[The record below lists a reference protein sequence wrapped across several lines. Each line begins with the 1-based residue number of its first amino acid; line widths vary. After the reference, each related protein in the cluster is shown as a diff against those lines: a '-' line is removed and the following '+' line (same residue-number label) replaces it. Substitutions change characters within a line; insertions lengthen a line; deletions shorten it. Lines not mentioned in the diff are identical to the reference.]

1 MANERIYKITING
14 VTESVTQIDTL
25 LEKLNELDKKLG
37 EITKQG
43 VKIKIGRGDVDID
56 NSQLE
61 EGVKTLASMRKELS
75 QMKKEFIHM
84 EIGTDKWKSLRDQI
98 FKTNNE
104 VKSVEQSIGVFSRN
118 VGNYTNSFLAAF
130 DKFPASVKE
139 TLNGLKSFN
148 SEAVTL
154 EEKIRTVQKS
164 MSELGG
170 SKIDTEPYKALEEVL
185 HNLEKESKIVK
196 DTIDDAK
203 DRTGGIKDVAEV
215 FQDATGVVQVFAG
228 AMSMLGGESE
238 DTVKAIKKLQEIQTI
253 ANGMKQLSTSVQQSG
268 ALWKVWQAML
278 SGADKVLALL
288 PARFRAVT
296 AAEAATA
303 AGARTATVAM
313 NGLRAAIAGTGI
325 GLAVV
330 IIGALVSKL
339 MEMGDAVDE
348 ATDHFKT
355 MNDYISGTL
364 QHTLD
369 KIDFKKSLGQLTELG
384 AAKES
389 LNATQEAVAELEKEL
404 NGLADTMGKDWWE
417 WFDKNFKDMKLDF
430 NTKEANDAFLRFQ
443 RTLRQG
449 VDTAGKAENALN
461 DAREASVALGKDGAK
476 NADKANDAVKSFVQ
490 VLEQVIQGFQ
500 RIKLAEMDLA
510 KTTRDNFAESI
521 SNPFLRQIELIRIA
535 RDEATKAYKAQLK
548 EDASNKE
555 EIEQAIASVEAK
567 YRQQERDAY
576 KSLLEA
582 KDRLDMES
590 RRNKL
595 EAERDSL
602 NKRLGLINL
611 EEEAAIKSYERE
623 AKEALYSAKEISDG
637 KKAIEEKYE
646 AERKNAR
653 LEWER
658 KTNAELLK
666 LRMDF
671 LKEWN
676 NMKLADINLAE
687 QIFNADELD
696 KSFNRYRNELIKDIG
711 NMNNIAEMATN
722 AIGIP
727 ALGKGYDPTKE
738 WTKPDNFGKEW
749 SKTLIDTLKYS
760 QEEAYKIMEKI
771 ESSFIERLTK
781 ANVDVSGF
789 DKITKEIQARMQ
801 ERMQKIEETVV
812 DEEEKTNQLQLLEL
826 DAAAERVNYLV
837 DLIYNNKKKLDEG
850 RNAVETYA
858 ESLVGSLALVS
869 NGLYDINKGFPERIQ
884 EVNEVLKEQEG
895 RYKEYLNK
903 RFENQKAAE
912 IREYDLL
919 VSGLTMEKDARLQEI
934 DQTVVDTKER
944 EDKKNQIVATY
955 NLQTQTAKKNH
966 DAKMLQLENDYTNEV
981 NGIVSDRYE
990 QLDALY
996 GEYSSELQIKLTQLQ
1011 RHSTNSW
1018 NIVNI
1023 SKVRRELRMAKEQF
1037 KKEIEDIKKLVKEL
1051 DEELSKGIIDDKTY
1065 EARYKAFLSR
1075 ANEAENNLEDIEEQS
1090 QQAVS
1095 DFVSSINTYVSAA
1108 LNGITQISSAVFDA
1122 QSQAMD
1128 EQMEKLENENSRLED
1143 ILSKQ
1148 QEIIEDHT
1156 SNINDIEGEL
1166 ATARGDRRD
1175 QLVDALNEEKLA
1187 RERAYAEEQRIEKQK
1202 EANERKMRE
1211 LDDKRDMQQY
1221 KQQILQAHVSTALAV
1236 TNALA
1241 TQPFIPVGVAM
1252 GSLAAALGAAQI
1264 AIMSSNKPTRYK
1276 KGGLLDGK
1284 SHEQGGIKVAGFDKP
1299 IELEGNEYIINKRT
1313 TQYNLPLLEFINH
1326 SKKRIDVA
1334 DLIDFYY
1341 SNHSNGSTSSKS
1353 KYASGGKLPTPN
1365 VIDIGNQQTHIYVD
1379 YDQTPIVVSVEEINR
1394 VQEHLHNVKVL
1405 AGAI

>member
-1 MANERIYKITING
+1 MANNERTYKIVING
-14 VTESVTQIDTL
+14 IQESITQMDVL
-25 LEKLNELDKKLG
+25 LSKLNDLDKRLG

-43 VKIKIGRGDVDID
+43 VKIKIGKGDVDID
-56 NSQLE
+56 NSQLDE
-61 EGVKTLASMRKELS
+61 NVKTLAKMRKELG
-75 QMKKEFIHM
+75 QLKRELANT
-84 EIGTDKWKSLRDQI
+84 ELGTEQWNKLRDRVLA
-98 FKTNNE
+98 TNNE
-104 VKSVEQSIGVFSRN
+104 VKAIEQSYGVFTRN

-148 SEAVTL
+148 SEAATL
-154 EEKIRTVQKS
+154 NQQIKSVSKS
-164 MSELGG
+164 MEELVAQGKSESEAYSALAQVLG
-170 SKIDTEPYKALEEVL
+170 EL
-185 HNLEKESKIVK
+185 NEKQIAFNESV
-196 DTIDDAK
+196 DDAK
-203 DRTGGIKDVAEV
+203 DRTGGIKDIAEV
-215 FQDATGVVQVFAG
+215 FNDATGVMQVAAG
-228 AMSMLGGESE
+228 AMSMFGSESE
-238 DTVKAIKKLQEIQTI
+238 DAVKSIKKLQEIQTI
-253 ANGMKQLSTSVQQSG
+253 ANGMKQLSTSIQKSG
-268 ALWKVWQAML
+268 TLWKVWQASL
-278 SGADKVLALL
+278 SAADKVLALL

-303 AGARTATVAM
+303 AGARTATAAM
-313 NGLRAAIAGTGI
+313 VTLRTAIASTGI
-325 GLAVV
+325 GLLVV
-330 IIGALVSKL
+330 AIGAAVNWL
-339 MEMGDAVDE
+339 MQMGDAVDE

-417 WFDKNFKDMKLDF
+417 WFDKNFKDMKFDF
-430 NTKEANDAFLRFQ
+430 NTKEANDAFLKFQ

-449 VDTAGKAENALN
+449 VNTTEKVENALN
-461 DAREASVALGKDGAK
+461 DAREASVALGKDGAEY
-476 NADKANDAVKSFVQ
+476 ADKANDAVKSVVQ
-490 VLEQVIQGFQ
+490 VLEQVLQGFQ

-521 SNPFLRQIELIRIA
+521 SNPFLRQMEMIKNA
-535 RDEATKAYKAQLK
+535 RKDALEGFDKLLEEADTEEKRKAIQKTI
-548 EDASNKE
+548 DSIN
-555 EIEQAIASVEAK
+555 AK
-567 YRQQERDAY
+567 YNQQEREAY
-576 KSLLEA
+576 KSLLEEKA
-582 KDRLDMES
+582 RLDAEYQS
-590 RRNKL
+590 NKL
-595 EAERDSL
+595 KAEKDSMH
-602 NKRLGLINL
+602 KRLEQLHL
-611 EEEAAIKSYERE
+611 EEEAAIESARKQAR
-623 AKEALYSAKEISDG
+623 EALYG
-637 KKAIEEKYE
+637 EEKTQKLITSIHNQYVE
-646 AERKNAR
+646 ERKKVR
-653 LEWER
+653 IEWEK
-658 KTNAELLK
+658 KTNEELLN
-666 LRMDF
+666 LRTEYLRELNKMELSFDS
-671 LKEWN
+671 LS
-676 NMKLADINLAE
+676 E
-687 QIFNADELD
+687 QLFNADELD
-696 KSFNRYRNELIKDIG
+696 KSFNRYRNELIKKITDLNG
-711 NMNNIAEMATN
+711 EKLNLAKLSSD

-727 ALGKGYDPTKE
+727 ALGTEPYDPTKQ
-738 WTKPDNFGKEW
+738 WVKPDNFAKDW
-749 SKTLIDTLKYS
+749 SKTLHDTLKYS
-760 QEEAYKIMEKI
+760 EEEAYQIMEKI
-771 ESSFIERLTK
+771 ESSFTERLTR
-781 ANVDVSGF
+781 ANVDVSGLEQV
-789 DKITKEIQARMQ
+789 DADGEKIYNT
-801 ERMQKIEETVV
+801 IE
-812 DEEEKTNQLQLLEL
+812 K
-826 DAAAERVNYLV
+826 RVNYLV
-837 DLIYNNKKKLDEG
+837 DLIYNNKKKLDEE

-884 EVNEVLKEQEG
+884 EVNEALKEQEDHH
-895 RYKEYLNK
+895 KEYLST
-903 RFENQKAAE
+903 RLQNQKDAE
-912 IREYDLL
+912 NKEYELL
-919 VSGLTMEKDARLQEI
+919 VSGITRETQARMQEI
-934 DQTVVDTKER
+934 DRTVVDE
-944 EDKKNQIVATY
+944 EEKKNK
-955 NLQTQTAKKNH
+955 LQLLEDTHTAKMETAENNH
-966 DAKMLQLENDYTNEV
+966 NAKMLQLENDFTNEV

-1023 SKVRRELRMAKEQF
+1023 SKVQRELRMAKEQF

-1065 EARYKAFLSR
+1065 EERYKAFLSR
-1075 ANEAENNLEDIEEQS
+1075 ANEAENHIEDIEEQS

-1187 RERAYAEEQRIEKQK
+1187 RERAYAEERKIEKQK
-1202 EANERKMRE
+1202 EANERKQ
-1211 LDDKRDMQQY
+1211 RDLEYRQKLQQH
-1221 KQQILQAHVSTALAV
+1221 KQQMLQAAVSTALAV

-1241 TQPFIPVGVAM
+1241 TQPFVPVGIAM
-1252 GSLAAALGAAQI
+1252 GSLAASLGAVQI
-1264 AIMSSNKPTRYK
+1264 GIMAANKPRKYK
-1276 KGGLLDGK
+1276 TGGLLEGK
-1284 SHEQGGIKVAGFDKP
+1284 SHEQGGIKVAGFGNP
-1299 IELEGNEYIINKRT
+1299 IELEGKEYVINKKT

-1341 SNHSNGSTSSKS
+1341 SNQSAKTSGAKN
-1353 KYASGGKLPTPN
+1353 KYADGGQLPVPN
-1365 VIDIGNQQTHIYVD
+1365 VIDIGNNQTHVFVD
-1379 YDQTPIVVSVEEINR
+1379 LDDKPIVVSVEEINQ
-1394 VQEHLHNVKVL
+1394 VQEHVHNVKVL
-1405 AGAI
+1405 AGAD

>member
-14 VTESVTQIDTL
+14 VTESVTQIDAL
-25 LEKLNELDKKLG
+25 LEKLNELDKKLSN
-37 EITKQG
+37 ITKQG
-43 VKIKIGRGDVDID
+43 VKIKVGKGDVDID
-56 NSQLE
+56 NSQLD
-61 EGVKTLASMRKELS
+61 EGVKTLAKMRKELG
-75 QMKKEFIHM
+75 QLKRELANT
-84 EIGTDKWKSLRDQI
+84 ELGTEQWNKLRDRVLA
-98 FKTNNE
+98 TNNE
-104 VKSVEQSIGVFSRN
+104 VKAIEQSYGVFTRN

-148 SEAVTL
+148 SEAATLNQQMKSVT
-154 EEKIRTVQKS
+154 KS
-164 MSELGG
+164 MEELAAQGKNDSEAYQALTQVLSEL
-170 SKIDTEPYKALEEVL
+170 
-185 HNLEKESKIVK
+185 NEKQVQFNDSV
-196 DTIDDAK
+196 DDAK
-203 DRTGGIKDVAEV
+203 DRTGGIKDIAEA
-215 FQDATGVVQVFAG
+215 FSDATGVVQVAAG
-228 AMSMLGGESE
+228 AMSMFGSESK
-238 DTVKAIKKLQEIQTI
+238 DAVKAIKKLQEIQTI
-253 ANGMKQLSTSVQQSG
+253 ANGMKQLSTSLQQSG
-268 ALWKVWQAML
+268 ALWKVWQASL
-278 SGADKVLALL
+278 SAADKVLALL
-288 PARFRAVT
+288 PARFRAVA

-303 AGARTATVAM
+303 AGARTATAAM
-313 NGLRAAIAGTGI
+313 VTLRTAIASTGI
-325 GLAVV
+325 GLLVV
-330 IIGALVSKL
+330 AIGAAVNWL
-339 MEMGDAVDE
+339 MQMGDAVDE

-417 WFDKNFKDMKLDF
+417 WFDKNFKDMKFDF
-430 NTKEANDAFLRFQ
+430 NTKEANDAFLMFQ

-449 VDTAGKAENALN
+449 VDTAEKAENALN
-461 DAREASVALGKDGAK
+461 DARKASVALGKDGAE

-510 KTTRDNFAESI
+510 KVTRENFAEGI

-548 EDASNKE
+548 EDSSNKE

-576 KSLLEA
+576 KALLEA

-602 NKRLGLINL
+602 DKRIALINL

-623 AKEALYSAKEISDG
+623 AKEALYSAKQISDG
-637 KKAIEEKYE
+637 KKVIEEKYE
-646 AERKNAR
+646 AERRNAR

-711 NMNNIAEMATN
+711 NMNNIAEMATK

-727 ALGKGYDPTKE
+727 ALGTEPYDPTKE
-738 WTKPDNFGKEW
+738 WKKPDDFAKEW
-749 SKTLIDTLKYS
+749 SETLIKTLKYS
-760 QEEAYKIMEKI
+760 QKEAYQIMDKI
-771 ESSFIERLTK
+771 ESSFTERLK
-781 ANVDVSGF
+781 RANVDVSG
-789 DKITKEIQARMQ
+789 
-801 ERMQKIEETVV
+801 IEQFATV
-812 DEEEKTNQLQLLEL
+812 
-826 DAAAERVNYLV
+826 AERVNYLV

-895 RYKEYLNK
+895 RYKEYLDK

-1023 SKVRRELRMAKEQF
+1023 SKVQRELRMAKEQF

-1202 EANERKMRE
+1202 EANERKMRDLE
-1211 LDDKRDMQQY
+1211 YKQRVQQH
-1221 KQQILQAHVSTALAV
+1221 KQQILQATVSTALAV

-1241 TQPFIPVGVAM
+1241 TQPFVPVGIAM
-1252 GSLAAALGAAQI
+1252 GSLAAALGAVQI
-1264 AIMSSNKPTRYK
+1264 GIMAANKPKRYA
-1276 KGGLLDGK
+1276 KGGLLVGK
-1284 SHEQGGIKVAGFDKP
+1284 SHAQGGIQLNGLKEPV
-1299 IELEGNEYIINKRT
+1299 EVEGNEYIINKRT

-1341 SNHSNGSTSSKS
+1341 SNHSNGSTSPKS
-1353 KYASGGKLPTPN
+1353 KYADGGQLPVPQ
-1365 VIDIGNQQTHIYVD
+1365 VVDIGNNTQHIFVD
-1379 YDQTPIVVSVEEINR
+1379 YDQTPIYVSVEEINR

-1405 AGAI
+1405 AGAV